1 MLYNENLSGLLIGC
15 LLKQPQLLLQPQYPL
30 CKDDFEPCLLHQ
42 ILYLCLQRLVKSG
55 VQEATEIE
63 IENVVKNHPVQ
74 MEVLQDNNY
83 FDFIATMKEFAV
95 LDNYEYYYT
104 TTRKFS
110 LLRDMKASNFDIT
123 PFYDEMSNEEDELA
137 KLERTSIQEILGA
150 IELDTIQLRA
160 KYDTAYV
167 RDEMKAGE
175 DTDELLEVFKEK
187 PAFGAYLQSP
197 YLSTLWQGW
206 CRGHLLLR
214 SAASGLGK
222 AIPDNTM
229 IPTSNG
235 WRYVKD
241 ITTNDYLYDAY
252 GKPTK
257 VLGVFHQGSKMVWE
271 ITLSDGRK
279 AKCCEDHL
287 WQINIKGQNFVFPL
301 KTMVQLKEMG
311 YEISIFNS
319 PMFLRFKKYYGVE
332 PGKYSLIVDI
342 QCLDYETPMTCFV
355 VDNPEHLFLMND
367 YIVTHNSRMAVG
379 DLIQTSAIEIWDD
392 DAKEFLLNNNYQ
404 GPGFFI
410 HTEMNQ
416 RREIAPMFLAA
427 ISGVEYKHI
436 TQGKCT
442 PEEELRVKK
451 AGEILLQSNITLCDM
466 PDFTNRSIERKIKE
480 LVERE
485 GCTYGVFDYVQL
497 QGALAEEYKA
507 TTNMPVREDLVLKNA
522 VLELK
527 NMAERYNIGIMSMT
541 QLNDN
546 WKTSPFPDES
556 CLSGSKAMKVKLDG
570 GSIVVA
576 TKERQKELRKV
587 EPFIIKRSLTD
598 KSLRPNVIEYIYKS
612 RFGEFGDQK
621 IKIWSHFD
629 RGTFRRKDF
638 FCTDVNDNFVS
649 VPKSIPGA

>member
-175 DTDELLEVFKEK
+175 DTDELLKVFKEK

-222 AIPDNTM
+222 
-229 IPTSNG
+229 
-235 WRYVKD
+235 
-241 ITTNDYLYDAY
+241 
-252 GKPTK
+252 
-257 VLGVFHQGSKMVWE
+257 
-271 ITLSDGRK
+271 
-279 AKCCEDHL
+279 
-287 WQINIKGQNFVFPL
+287 
-301 KTMVQLKEMG
+301 
-311 YEISIFNS
+311 
-319 PMFLRFKKYYGVE
+319 
-332 PGKYSLIVDI
+332 
-342 QCLDYETPMTCFV
+342 
-355 VDNPEHLFLMND
+355 
-367 YIVTHNSRMAVG
+367 SRMAVG

-392 DAKEFLLNNNYQ
+392 DANEFILNNNYQ

-546 WKTSPFPDES
+546 WKTSSFPDES

-587 EPFIIKRSLTD
+587 ESFIVKRSLTD
-598 KSLRPNVIEYIYKS
+598 KSIRPNVIEYIYKS

-621 IKIWSHFD
+621 IKIWSYFD